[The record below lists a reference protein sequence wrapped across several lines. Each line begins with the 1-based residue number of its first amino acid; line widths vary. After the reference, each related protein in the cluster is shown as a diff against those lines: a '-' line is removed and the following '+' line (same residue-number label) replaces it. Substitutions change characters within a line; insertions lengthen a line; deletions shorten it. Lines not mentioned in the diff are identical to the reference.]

1 MNEVLNENGAENTLM
16 ILIANKCE
24 KLVLGG
30 EIYDR
35 IGQDEGLNYAADL
48 NADYIEISVK

>member
-35 IGQDEGLNYAADL
+35 IGQDEGLNYAAEL
-48 NADYIEISVK
+48 NAEYIEISVK